1 MRATRLRRRRSS
13 GQGLVEFAIVGG
25 LLFFLIFSV
34 MNAGFYLY
42 GTNAMQYAADIGVA
56 AIAAEGNYDNTGIPQ
71 PNNADTVAIA
81 RMDSD
86 GLTSTPLVRVT
97 EVDVY
102 KENVVAG
109 VFSDATGCTAGVC
122 ENRYNADG
130 TLYLGTT
137 VQWSPGG
144 AQRWTGARLR
154 KAGHPFLLHAA
165 DRNHDLQQHD
175 GQPLPPGAAAM
186 MRLRETRSGQAMVEM
201 ALLLPVLLL
210 LFLGAWTAANLI
222 DDNNAAAQAT
232 RAGARLAAELGKSA
246 TA

>member
-42 GTNAMQYAADIGVA
+42 GANAMQYAADIGVA

-86 GLTSTPLVRVT
+86 GLQSTPLVRVT

-102 KENVVAG
+102 KENVVGG
-109 VFSDATGCTAGVC
+109 VFSDATGCAAGVC

-130 TLYLGTT
+130 TLYSGTT
-137 VQWSPGG
+137 VQWSP
-144 AQRWTGARLR
+144 AARNVGPTPDYAKLVI
-154 KAGHPFLLHAA
+154 HFQYSLLIGTTTFMSTTVNLF
-165 DRNHDLQQHD
+165 RLEPQQ
-175 GQPLPPGAAAM
+175 
-186 MRLRETRSGQAMVEM
+186 
-201 ALLLPVLLL
+201 
-210 LFLGAWTAANLI
+210 
-222 DDNNAAAQAT
+222 
-232 RAGARLAAELGKSA
+232 
-246 TA
+246 